1 MSHFLPTYS
10 KMKIE
15 TLNLIAAILKAQ
27 GRTSPSYYRISEGSE
42 LPLYVSFISS
52 SWNLINQI

>member
-1 MSHFLPTYS
+1 
-10 KMKIE
+10 MKIE